1 MSSHADPSPF
11 DLDAP
16 DRESRFR
23 KLLLVALCCGVFE
36 NNLRLARTL
45 SNWGGPLG
53 EGQILAYLHR
63 IAFGM
68 PEPAWPE
75 GMLSSATATPSW
87 QKVTPLARL
96 PIERLNEIER
106 QAWVQRVG
114 EDVQA
119 MTRDLKAT
127 LERYAARPD
136 TAQGRIVSGDTL
148 LHMLGAVQEN
158 PVLGLAAFRYV
169 ETEALAGLPT
179 LVSRLRDQAMDLTG
193 SHPVA
198 LMAGG
203 QGSGKTTVAQHL
215 IRLGWP
221 GAIVDSPWVTE
232 RDIRMIRNSRREAWI
247 LYVDRPFEGAFL
259 SMVHRAADEGRMV
272 SPCDM
277 AQAHARIPGDLL
289 KAAALFR
296 NQPGVAL
303 WHLQNRA
310 PDLSHADALGGPLH
324 REGKDAFSSIRDR
337 PENRCRAAFE
347 ASAASVWATV
357 QEELHN
363 GQRNPYPLD
372 LAAEIERGL
381 VGH

>member
-1 MSSHADPSPF
+1 VP
-11 DLDAP
+11 
-16 DRESRFR
+16 
-23 KLLLVALCCGVFE
+23 
-36 NNLRLARTL
+36 
-45 SNWGGPLG
+45 
-53 EGQILAYLHR
+53 
-63 IAFGM
+63 
-68 PEPAWPE
+68 
-75 GMLSSATATPSW
+75 
-87 QKVTPLARL
+87 PLARL
-96 PIERLNEIER
+96 PLEHLNDVER

-127 LERYAARPD
+127 VARYAARPD
-136 TAQGRIVSGDTL
+136 TGQGRIVSGDTL

-169 ETEALAGLPT
+169 DSEALAGLPT
-179 LVSRLRDQAMDLTG
+179 LVSRLRDQAMELSG
-193 SHPVA
+193 PHPVA

-221 GAIVDSPWVTE
+221 GAIVDSPWVSE
-232 RDIRMIRNSRREAWI
+232 RDIRLIRNSRREAWI

-272 SPCDM
+272 NPCDM
-277 AQAHARIPGDLL
+277 AQAHAQIPSNLL

-303 WHLQNRA
+303 WHIQNRA
-310 PDLSHADALGGPLH
+310 PDLSHAEALGGPLH
-324 REGKDAFSSIRDR
+324 REGKDAFSTIRNR
-337 PENRCRAAFE
+337 PENRGRAELE
-347 ASAASVWATV
+347 AAAASVWAV
-357 QEELHN
+357 IQEELHT

-372 LAAEIERGL
+372 LAAEIQRGL
-381 VGH
+381 VGP